1 MTTTLPAPAAPR
13 ASRRPGLALGALAL
27 GAFGI
32 GLTEFV
38 IVGLLGVIGED
49 LRISV
54 PTAGLL
60 ISGYAAGVA
69 VGAPVMTA
77 MGARIPRKT
86 MLVLLMGIFVAGNL
100 LSALAPS
107 YGVLLTGRIVAA
119 LTHGAF
125 FGIGSIVA
133 ANLVAPERK
142 ASAIAMMFTGLTLAN
157 VAGVPL
163 GTALGQAFGW
173 RSTFWAVT
181 AVGIAALVAVTGL
194 VPAQERAESGGLAGQ
209 WAVFARGQVWL
220 ALLITALGFGA
231 VFAVFTFFE
240 PILTEVTG
248 LPETAV
254 PWLLVVFGLGLFG
267 GNIAGGRL
275 ADRALMPALIGALAA
290 LTVVLLIFTVAAP
303 HPVAT
308 ALTIFALGAAGF
320 AIVPAVQMRVLD
332 TAGGE
337 SALGSAANIS
347 AFNVGIAV
355 AAWLGGT
362 AIDHGLGL
370 TAPAWIGA
378 GLAAAALVVALGSR
392 ALERRA

>member
-1 MTTTLPAPAAPR
+1 MTTTLTADAPAQSAH
-13 ASRRPGLALGALAL
+13 RPGFALAALAL

-38 IVGLLGVIGED
+38 IVGLLGVIGAD
-49 LRISV
+49 LNISV

-69 VGAPVMTA
+69 IGAPLMTA
-77 MGARIPRKT
+77 MGNRIPRKS
-86 MLVLLMGIFVAGNL
+86 MLALLMGIFIAGNL

-107 YGVLLTGRIVAA
+107 YGMLLTGRIIAA

-133 ANLVAPERK
+133 AGLVAPERK
-142 ASAIAMMFTGLTLAN
+142 GSAIAMMFTGLTLAN

-181 AVGIAALVAVTGL
+181 AVGVAALIALTTL
-194 VPAQERAESGGLAGQ
+194 VPHQPRTESTGLAGQ
-209 WAVFARGQVWL
+209 LAVFARLQVWL
-220 ALLITALGFGA
+220 ALLTTALGFGA
-231 VFAVFTFFE
+231 VFAVFTFLE
-240 PILTEVTG
+240 PILTEVTD
-248 LPETAV
+248 LPEAAV

-267 GNIAGGRL
+267 GNITGGRL
-275 ADRALMPALIGALAA
+275 ADRALMPTVIGALAA
-290 LTVVLLIFTVAAP
+290 LAAVLSIFVFTAP
-303 HPVAT
+303 HAVGA
-308 ALTIFALGAAGF
+308 AITILALGATGF
-320 AIVPAVQMRVLD
+320 AIVPAVQMRVLE
-332 TAGGE
+332 TTGGE
-337 SALGSAANIS
+337 STMGSAANIS
-347 AFNVGIAV
+347 AFNIGIAF
-355 AAWLGGT
+355 ASWLGGT

-378 GLAAAALVVALGSR
+378 LLAVAALAVALLSR
-392 ALERRA
+392 ALERRV